1 MEDKDWSRV
10 DVQREVV
17 AVLQKVVRDAR
28 LAFEQAAVSCLEV
41 TAGNKRE
48 NREVRRLR
56 QARDKAE
63 RTYIGLSRTL
73 ERETAHLSKL
83 EEEHSHV
90 QPNSRL

>member
-17 AVLQKVVRDAR
+17 AVLQQVVRDAR
-28 LAFEQAAVSCLEV
+28 LAFEQAAVACLEV
-41 TAGNKRE
+41 TAANKRE

-63 RTYIGLSRTL
+63 RTYIGLSHTL

-83 EEEHSHV
+83 EEEHTHV